1 MYISGNKYSMIWKML
16 SVIVIPVYVKHLDI
30 DNEIFIV
37 SWINRYAYLISCWKT
52 NTYWIMIIAIFMP
65 HMLCIP
71 GKILALKIRNY
82 KHITMA
88 VF

>member
-1 MYISGNKYSMIWKML
+1 MYSSDNKHLMIWKML

-37 SWINRYAYLISCWKT
+37 SWINVYANLISYFIQRVDKYFGENSGFKDT
-52 NTYWIMIIAIFMP
+52 
-65 HMLCIP
+65 
-71 GKILALKIRNY
+71 NY
-82 KHITMA
+82 KNITMT